1 MTDKCDGK
9 CKGASMPDKSASFVS
24 DQTLQK
30 SEAYVSQFDIPKMD
44 CPSEERIITMAL
56 DTIHPSVSLEF
67 DTPNRKLRVYHESDL
82 NIIQERLES
91 LRFGALLESTE
102 RIDGESL
109 SRANVAAQET
119 ANKEALILKWLLAIN
134 AIMFCIE
141 FVAGWVAQSTALIAD
156 ALDMFADA
164 SVYGLALYVV
174 GRSSKMKLR
183 VAHLSGWLQMMLALG
198 ALSEVLRRFIFGS
211 EPVSTLMISFGLLA
225 LLANV
230 SCLIMITKSRSSGSH
245 MKASWIFS
253 ANDVIAN
260 IGVVIAGVLV
270 YSTGSRYPD
279 LFIGLI
285 IGAIVL
291 AGARRILQIKS

>member
-9 CKGASMPDKSASFVS
+9 CQGASMPDKSASFAS
-24 DQTLQK
+24 DQALQK
-30 SEAYVSQFDIPKMD
+30 SGAYVSQFDIPKMD

-56 DTIHPSVSLEF
+56 DTILPSVSLEF
-67 DTPNRKLRVYHESDL
+67 DTPNRKLRVYHESDIH
-82 NIIQERLES
+82 IIQERLES
-91 LRFGALLESTE
+91 LRFGASLESTE
-102 RIDGESL
+102 KIDGESL
-109 SRANVAAQET
+109 SRANAAAQET
-119 ANKEALILKWLLAIN
+119 AIKEAFILKWLLAIN

-141 FVAGWVAQSTALIAD
+141 FVVGWIAQSTALIAD

-174 GRSSKMKLR
+174 GRSSEMKLR

-198 ALSEVLRRFIFGS
+198 ALSEVVRRFIFGS

-230 SCLIMITKSRSSGSH
+230 SCLMMITKSRSSGSH

-260 IGVVIAGVLV
+260 IGVVLAGILV

-279 LFIGLI
+279 LFIALI
-285 IGAIVL
+285 IAAIVL
-291 AGARRILQIKS
+291 TGARRILQIRS